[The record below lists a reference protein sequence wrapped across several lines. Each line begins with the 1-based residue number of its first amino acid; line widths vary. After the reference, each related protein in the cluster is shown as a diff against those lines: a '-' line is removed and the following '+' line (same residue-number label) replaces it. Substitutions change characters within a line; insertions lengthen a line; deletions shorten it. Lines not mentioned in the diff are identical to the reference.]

1 VTDGPPAT
9 ALGLNPKD
17 VDVMQ
22 KPPRRKNDS
31 LISARSYVRYLVV
44 GLYVGFAVVGI
55 FIYWYCY
62 DRDPTTGIGYDG
74 QGLVSVPELINWN
87 GCKAWEQSRREIL
100 TGKLSFLEKPLDI
113 TDEKCI
119 AYFTEGKVKA
129 SSLSLT
135 VLVVI
140 EMLNAFNALS
150 EDGSLLHMPP
160 WSNPWLILMAG
171 LSVGIHMVVLYM
183 PIMNRIF
190 SVCPLTSHDWKL
202 VMSFSMPVLLIDEI
216 LKFFGRMLPE
226 DSRTKRG
233 SIKYKK
239 D

>member
-1 VTDGPPAT
+1 
-9 ALGLNPKD
+9 
-17 VDVMQ
+17 MQ
-22 KPPRRKNDS
+22 KPPRRKDDS

-62 DRDPTTGIGYDG
+62 DLDPTTGVGYDG
-74 QGLVSVPELINWN
+74 QGLVSVPELMGWN
-87 GCKAWEQSRREIL
+87 GCQAWEQSRREKVL
-100 TGKLSFLEKPLDI
+100 AGTLSFLEQPFD
-113 TDEKCI
+113 TVDAAKCT

-150 EDGSLLHMPP
+150 EDGSLVHMPP

-171 LSVGIHMVVLYM
+171 LSVGIHMVVLYT

-190 SVCPLTSHDWKL
+190 SVCPLTSHDWML

-226 DSRTKRG
+226 DGRTKRG